1 MITPKLTLIDS
12 VNDEC
17 VSWERLR
24 DIEWEELI
32 PFPESV
38 TFPNANEFY
47 ENCKRA
53 SGAIWFMKGENPEFI
68 EWVTGLI
75 DRRC

>member
-1 MITPKLTLIDS
+1 MITPKVTLIDS

-24 DIEWEELI
+24 DIKWEELI
-32 PFPESV
+32 PFPKSV
-38 TFPNANEFY
+38 TFSSADEFY

-53 SGAIWFMKGENPEFI
+53 TGAIWFVKTENPEFI
-68 EWVTGLI
+68 RWVAELV